1 MPSALPDDPAV
12 RAVFDG
18 QPPALRAALL
28 ELRGHVLAAA
38 AGSGRVGELTET
50 LKWGEPA
57 YLPKTARIGTTVRI
71 NAVKG
76 SADRYGVYF
85 HCQTTLLESFRHL
98 YPDAFSYEGNRAIL
112 LRVGEAYPVD
122 ALRHCLTLALT
133 YHLKDQAAMTGGL

>member
-1 MPSALPDDPAV
+1 MPQALPDDPAV
-12 RAVFDG
+12 RAVFDA
-18 QPPALRAALL
+18 QPPALREALL
-28 ELRGHVLAAA
+28 HLRIHVLAAA
-38 AGSGRVGELTET
+38 AASGRVGELVET

-57 YLPKTARIGTTVRI
+57 YLPRKARVGTTVRI

-76 SADRYGVYF
+76 AADRYGVYF

-112 LRVGEAYPVD
+112 FRVGEAYPVD

-133 YHLKDQAAMTGGL
+133 YHVKDQAATTGGL

>member
-12 RAVFDG
+12 RAVFET

-28 ELRGHVLAAA
+28 DLRGHILAA
-38 AGSGRVGELTET
+38 AGSARIGELVET

-57 YLPKTARIGTTVRI
+57 YLPKTARVGTTVRI

-76 SADRYGVYF
+76 SVDRYGAYF

-98 YPDAFSYEGNRAIL
+98 YPDAFTYGGARAIL
-112 LRVGEAYPVD
+112 FRVGETYPVE